1 MKKILGII
9 VLGLLLSG
17 NVYAEKLDEYECY
30 HSDGSGPSFFA
41 LADDYIIN
49 FYLKSNASKL
59 KKIKETE
66 EKIIFG
72 DKFGEIVF
80 YKRTY
85 KILDKNFI
93 TENVYIMTCEKL
105 N

>member
-1 MKKILGII
+1 MVI
-9 VLGLLLSG
+9 GLLFSG
-17 NVYAEKLDEYECY
+17 NGHAEKLDEYECY
-30 HSDGSGPSFFA
+30 HSDGSGPAFFA

-59 KKIKETE
+59 KKINETE

-72 DKFGEIVF
+72 DKFKEIVF

-85 KILDKNFI
+85 KILDKYFI
-93 TENVYIMTCEKL
+93 TEKVYIMTCEKL